1 MKKYSSK
8 IEGKIQKAII
18 QKDIDSIILL
28 KKIYNRFVLNGESEH
43 DLEEIIKKEI
53 KNSKDFGKIKLL
65 EEILA

>member
-28 KKIYNRFVLNGESEH
+28 KKIYNSFVLNGENEH